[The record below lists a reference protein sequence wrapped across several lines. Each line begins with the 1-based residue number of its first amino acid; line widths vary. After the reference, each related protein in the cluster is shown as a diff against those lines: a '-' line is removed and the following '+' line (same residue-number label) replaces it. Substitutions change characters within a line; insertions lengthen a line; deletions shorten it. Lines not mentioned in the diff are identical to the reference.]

1 MISNYYQAE
10 IGSEPDNIQHQQIP
24 QNLQERG
31 AIIRSV
37 NWLGDAVMTLPA
49 VYKIQQSLP
58 NGAPFII
65 LCKKNLASFWQSFPW
80 VSDVIAMEEKHT
92 KRRETELIRKVKPG
106 FAVIF
111 PNSFGSAMD
120 LFLKGIPLKIG
131 RSGRGRGFML
141 NRSLPGFY
149 RTPGEDKNHQLKE
162 YLELAYIAG
171 GQGWND
177 QFEAATPKIDKDK
190 LAEIGYTDQTDT
202 WLNIAPGAAFGPAK
216 QWPVKHYAE
225 LANWWI
231 SEGGKVAIL
240 GAPGEEHVGAEV
252 EFLCPEALNLVGKTS
267 IPELMHIL
275 SGSKFCVVNDSG
287 AMHLAAS
294 VRAQGVAIF
303 GSTDPFAT
311 GPLGG
316 RWKIAS
322 TSPECSPCLQKTC
335 PLNEDQYKCLST
347 VSPNMVIE
355 SLESLG

>member
-1 MISNYYQAE
+1 MKLTFYQAV
-10 IGSEPDNIQHQQIP
+10 IGSEPENLKNIQIP
-24 QNLQERG
+24 KDLQKRG

-49 VYKIQQSLP
+49 VYKIKQNLP
-58 NGAPFII
+58 EDAPFII
-65 LCKKNLASFWQSFPW
+65 LCKKNLASFWQSFTW
-80 VSDVIAMEEKHT
+80 VSQVIALDGKHT

-120 LFLKGIPLKIG
+120 LYLKGIPLKIG

-141 NRSLPGFY
+141 NRTLPGFY
-149 RTPGEDKNHQLKE
+149 RTPGQDSNHQLRE
-162 YLELAYIAG
+162 YLELSYMAG
-171 GQGWND
+171 GQGWDDN
-177 QFEAATPKIDKDK
+177 FEAAKPKVDSDKLSALGYIDKK
-190 LAEIGYTDQTDT
+190 DT

-216 QWPVKHYAE
+216 QWPISHYAE

-240 GAPGEEHVGAEV
+240 GAPGEEQVGEEV
-252 EFLCPEALNLVGKTS
+252 NKLSPESLNLVGKTS

-275 SGSKFCVVNDSG
+275 AGSKFCVVNDSG

-316 RWKIAS
+316 HWKIIW
-322 TSPECSPCLQKTC
+322 TKPECSPCLKKVC
-335 PLNEDQYKCLST
+335 PLTENQYHCLSSA
-347 VSPNMVIE
+347 SPQMVIE
-355 SLESLG
+355 QLQSLG

>member
-1 MISNYYQAE
+1 MKLEFYQAE
-10 IGSEPDNIQHQQIP
+10 IGQAPQELHQTIP
-24 QNLQERG
+24 NHLRQRG

-49 VYKIQQSLP
+49 IYKIKQSLP
-58 NGAPFII
+58 PNAPFII
-65 LCKKNLASFWQSFPW
+65 LCKKNLASFWQSFDW
-80 VSDVIAMEEKHT
+80 VTQVIAIDHKHV
-92 KRRETELIRKVKPG
+92 KRRETELIRKAKPG

-120 LFLKGIPLKIG
+120 LFLKGIPLRIG
-131 RSGRGRGFML
+131 RGGRARSLML
-141 NRSLPGFY
+141 NRRLPGFY
-149 RTPGEDKNHQLKE
+149 RSPGEDTNHQLKE
-162 YLELAYIAG
+162 YLELAYISG

-177 QFEAATPKIDKDK
+177 HFEPAKPQINSEK
-190 LAEIGYTDQTDT
+190 LAELGYQAEANT

-216 QWPVKHYAE
+216 QWPVSHYAE
-225 LANWWI
+225 IANWWI
-231 SEGGKVAIL
+231 AQGGKVAIL
-240 GAPGEEHVGAEV
+240 GAPGEETVGKEV
-252 EFLCPEALNLVGKTS
+252 HDLSPQAINLVGKTS

-316 RWKIAS
+316 RWKIVW
-322 TSPECSPCLQKTC
+322 TKPECSPCLKKIC
-335 PLNEDQYKCLST
+335 PLTENQYHCLSSA
-347 VSPNMVIE
+347 SPEMIINE
-355 SLESLG
+355 LQSLD

>member
-1 MISNYYQAE
+1 MKSTFYQAE
-10 IGSEPDNIQHQQIP
+10 IGSEPKSLKSIQIP
-24 QNLQERG
+24 TDLQKRG

-49 VYKIQQSLP
+49 VYKIKQSLP
-58 NGAPFII
+58 EGAPFII
-65 LCKKNLASFWQSFPW
+65 LCKKNLASFWQSFTW
-80 VSDVIAMEEKHT
+80 VDQVIAMEQKHT
-92 KRRETELIRKVKPG
+92 KRRESELIRRAKPG

-120 LFLKGIPLKIG
+120 LFLKDIPLKIG
-131 RSGRGRGFML
+131 RGGRGRSFML
-141 NRSLPGFY
+141 NHTLPGFY
-149 RTPGEDKNHQLKE
+149 RSPGQDSNHQLKE
-162 YLELAYIAG
+162 YLEIAYTAG
-171 GQGWND
+171 GQGWD
-177 QFEAATPKIDKDK
+177 DHFEPASPQVNEKK
-190 LAEIGYTDQTDT
+190 LSELGYISQDNT

-216 QWPVKHYAE
+216 QWPTTHYAE

-240 GAPGEEHVGAEV
+240 GAPGEEKVGADV
-252 EFLCPEALNLVGKTS
+252 KSLSPESVNLVGKTS

-275 SGSKFCVVNDSG
+275 AESKFCVVNDSG

-316 RWKIAS
+316 RWKIVW
-322 TSPECSPCLQKTC
+322 TKPDCSPCLKKIC
-335 PLNEDQYKCLST
+335 PLNEDQYKCLSSA
-347 VSPNMVIE
+347 SPTMVIQE
-355 SLESLG
+355 LKSLG